1 MELNQKN
8 IRKIK
13 EIILFTAVIIVC
25 LWKYETVLD
34 ILFFLLNILTPF
46 ILGGAIAFVLNVP
59 MNFVQ
64 RHLFKEER
72 IRNRKVS
79 QKLARPVSMVLV
91 LIAVFGIV
99 AIVMFILI
107 PQLGETFANLGRSI
121 QAFIP
126 QLQEWAARL
135 FNDNKEIMDTVNNLE
150 FDWNKI
156 MDTGINFFKSGA
168 GSVVDSTI
176 TAAKSIVSGLTTFFI
191 AFVFAIYILLQ
202 KEKLGVQAK
211 KVLFAFLRRGRAE
224 ATVEVLSLTYNT
236 FSSFLTGQCVEA
248 VILGS
253 MFAVSMTI
261 LKLPYALLVGML
273 IAFTALI
280 PIFGAFIGC
289 GVGAFLI
296 FMVDPMKALIFVVLF
311 LVLQQI
317 EGNLIYPHVVGNS
330 VGLPSIWVLAAV
342 SIGGSL
348 MGVVGMLI
356 FIPIV
361 SVVYALFREIVYLKL
376 KKNQIDPKELENM

>member
-1 MELNQKN
+1 MELNQEN

-34 ILFFLLNILTPF
+34 ILFVLMNILTPF

-91 LIAVFGIV
+91 LIVVFGIV

-202 KEKLGVQAK
+202 KEKLGVQAN
-211 KVLFAFLRRGRAE
+211 
-224 ATVEVLSLTYNT
+224 NT
-236 FSSFLTGQCVEA
+236 F
-248 VILGS
+248 
-253 MFAVSMTI
+253 
-261 LKLPYALLVGML
+261 
-273 IAFTALI
+273 
-280 PIFGAFIGC
+280 
-289 GVGAFLI
+289 
-296 FMVDPMKALIFVVLF
+296 
-311 LVLQQI
+311 
-317 EGNLIYPHVVGNS
+317 
-330 VGLPSIWVLAAV
+330 LA
-342 SIGGSL
+342 
-348 MGVVGMLI
+348 
-356 FIPIV
+356 
-361 SVVYALFREIVYLKL
+361 
-376 KKNQIDPKELENM
+376 